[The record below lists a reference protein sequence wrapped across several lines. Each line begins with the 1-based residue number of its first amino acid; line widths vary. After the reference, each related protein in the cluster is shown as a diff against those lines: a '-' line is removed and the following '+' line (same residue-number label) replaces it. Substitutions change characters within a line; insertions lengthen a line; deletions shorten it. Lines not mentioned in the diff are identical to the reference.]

1 MSDAPTTLCDN
12 DSCPLPELTPLQ
24 IISEESAKQDEPSTA
39 ESVPLAQPETKELR
53 PIVQTSPEDLAK
65 KNLEQIIKEFI
76 INLALEFKE
85 KSEGIVVYA
94 NLVKRGDRKVMDK
107 TLEIFRRFYDTY
119 FQEIIMADFNMFN
132 QKVRLVCTVKANIE
146 LDTFWNIATFE
157 TRTVMWDYIN
167 QISCLMDK
175 RLNIEKLNQNT
186 REKFGYLKDPDQVMR
201 ELRGTPEGEMI
212 ESLTSEIA
220 KVNATNPMAAMAQL
234 MQSGKLK
241 KMQALFT
248 GGNVNYSR
256 ILQGAVC
263 MLQSLSKHT

>member
-1 MSDAPTTLCDN
+1 MSDTQCDGG
-12 DSCPLPELTPLQ
+12 SCPLPELTPQ
-24 IISEESAKQDEPSTA
+24 PSVDITVTEA
-39 ESVPLAQPETKELR
+39 EAPAAAATPATQTDAKELR
-53 PIVQTSPEDLAK
+53 PIVQTSPEDLQK
-65 KNLEQIIKEFI
+65 KNLEQLLKEFI
-76 INLALEFKE
+76 INLAIEFKE

-107 TLEIFRRFYDTY
+107 TLEIFKRFYDTY

-157 TRTVMWDYIN
+157 TRTVIWDYIN
-167 QISCLMDK
+167 QIACLMDK
-175 RLNIEKLNQNT
+175 RLDIQKLNQNT
-186 REKFGYLKDPDQVMR
+186 RDKFGYLKDPDQVMR

-220 KVNATNPMAAMAQL
+220 KINATNPMAAMAQL

-241 KMQALFT
+241 KLQTLFT
-248 GGNVNYSR
+248 SGNVNYSR